1 MKFIKLILIS
11 IVVFFLLAST
21 LGLLFPS
28 TVVVSRVV
36 DITAPKDSIYL
47 LIKDINGW
55 KKWMDGLND
64 TTVIMYNPLK
74 AKLGS
79 TLVIIQ
85 ASKQGDSVIN
95 AEWISSNN
103 GTQKSLIEIFQQPN
117 QNTAAV
123 HWQFIQHI
131 GWYPW
136 ERFASMMSDKIM
148 GTMMEKNL
156 NNMKILAESH

>member
-1 MKFIKLILIS
+1 MKFIKLVLIS
-11 IVVFFLLAST
+11 IVVFFVLATT

-36 DITAPKDSIYL
+36 DITAPKDSIFL

-64 TTVIMYNPLK
+64 TTVNMQNPLK
-74 AKLGS
+74 AKLGK
-79 TLVIIQ
+79 TLVTIHP
-85 ASKQGDSVIN
+85 SKQGDTTIN

-103 GTQKSLIEIFQQPN
+103 GTQNSLIEIFQQPN
-117 QNTAAV
+117 QNTTAV
-123 HWQFIQHI
+123 HWQFVQHI
-131 GWYPW
+131 GWLPW

-156 NNMKILAESH
+156 NNLKQLAESR